1 MQGKLSRTEMKNVMA
16 GNGGSYCSHNASW
29 SYYNCGLSAAEAQKI
44 EDIVLIKYPQS
55 YKINCITK
63 LKIVSA

>member
-29 SYYNCGLSAAEAQKI
+29 SYYNCGLSAAEAQS
-44 EDIVLIKYPQS
+44 QAS
-55 YKINCITK
+55 YYAQNNGAGNNGYWCC
-63 LKIVSA
+63 SSC